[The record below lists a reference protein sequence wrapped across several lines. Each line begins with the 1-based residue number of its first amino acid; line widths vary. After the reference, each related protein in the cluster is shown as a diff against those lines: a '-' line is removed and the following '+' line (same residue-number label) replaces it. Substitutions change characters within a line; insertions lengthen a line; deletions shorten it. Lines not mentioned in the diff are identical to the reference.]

1 MTEGVFAGAQ
11 LGDSV
16 EGSELLLVA
25 DILPSI
31 AFGESQLGFGNR
43 LAVLPSTLASEGSGS
58 WQFANLLSSNFTSR
72 SPEFMYLLRAFGSH
86 GPYKNFN
93 LPFGFLTVQFSS
105 QPSSSESSLG
115 IRSPWPILDIYIDKY
130 FNNILN

>member
-1 MTEGVFAGAQ
+1 MMTKGVFAGAQ

-16 EGSELLLVA
+16 EGSKLLLVG

-58 WQFANLLSSNFTSR
+58 WQFANLLS
-72 SPEFMYLLRAFGSH
+72 
-86 GPYKNFN
+86 
-93 LPFGFLTVQFSS
+93 
-105 QPSSSESSLG
+105 
-115 IRSPWPILDIYIDKY
+115 
-130 FNNILN
+130 